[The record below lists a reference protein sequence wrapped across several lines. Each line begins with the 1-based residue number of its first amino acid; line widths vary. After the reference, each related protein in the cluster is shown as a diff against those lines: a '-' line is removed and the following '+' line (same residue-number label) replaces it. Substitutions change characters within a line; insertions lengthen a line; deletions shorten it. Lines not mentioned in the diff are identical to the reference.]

1 MTRFFIT
8 RPIFASVLSIIIVL
22 AGFASAIQLPIAQYP
37 QIAPPTVLVTAT
49 FPGASAETMAKT
61 VAAPIEEELSGI
73 ENLLYFSSSADSS
86 GTLTITATFEVGTN
100 IDQATF
106 NVSNRVNIA
115 LPRLP
120 DEVRRTGLVV
130 QKRSN
135 DILIVVMLISD
146 KAKHDTLYLS
156 NYATLNVVDELKRIK
171 GVGDATIFGGQDY
184 SMRIWLRPDR
194 MAQLGVTTSDV
205 ASAIQAQNAQY
216 ASGKIGQEPAPADQQ
231 LAYTVV
237 AKGRLLEPEQ
247 FGNIVIRANGS
258 RGALYLKDVARIE
271 LGAQSYNVRTTLN
284 GQPGTGIP
292 IFLQNGA
299 NALDTANAIK
309 DKMDELKQRF
319 PEGMDYVVPYD
330 TSLFVKASIWE
341 VLKTLGEAMVLIVL
355 VVYLFL
361 QSWRATLIP
370 IIAVPISLI
379 GTFAGLWVF
388 GFSINTLTL
397 FAMVLSIGT
406 VVDDAIIVLE
416 NIERLME
423 EEKLSPTKAA
433 IKAMEQVS
441 GAVVAI
447 VLVLCA
453 VFVPVAFLGGIA
465 GELYRQFA
473 VTVAVA
479 VVISGV
485 VALTLTP
492 ALCAILLKKTHG
504 ESAFFRSFNR
514 GFSNFTEFYTR
525 TVDLTIRHS
534 ITGIFVFIGFIAVAI
549 YLIKVVPGSFVP
561 PEDQGYVVAATILPD
576 GATLARTTK
585 TAEAVRAAIAEDP
598 AVSHQ
603 FVVNGFDLIGGGN
616 KTSSATMFVAFK
628 DWSERSASAEDIVKK
643 LTGIGMMQPDGLAV
657 AFNPPAIRGLGN
669 SGGFEVYVQSRGDSS
684 PLRLSSAVNSFIEEL
699 KKEPRLTGINTFF
712 RPAVPQFFVEVDEAK
727 AISQGVLV
735 ADIYATLQST
745 MGSLYVNDFNR
756 SGRTYRVQMQA
767 EPQYRMKP
775 EDIGRVYVRSQSG
788 AMVPLSALSK
798 ISDVVGVEQLE
809 RYNGILSAK
818 ILGSGK
824 NGVSSG
830 DAIKLVEE
838 IAARN
843 LPDNYQISWTGQAY
857 QEKRTGSAA
866 IFAFSFAII
875 MVFLILAAQ
884 FETWVL
890 PLAVIMAVPF
900 ALTGALLAVFLR
912 GTPNDIYFQVGLIAL
927 IGLAAK
933 NAILIVEFASQKMK
947 EGMPVAQAAIEAARL
962 RFRPIVMTSMTF
974 VLGISPLVIAT
985 GAGSAARRSMGTGV
999 FGGMIVA
1006 TFIATVFIPLFFV
1019 WLSNKRTKK
1028 IAANVAG
1035 DSE

>member
-205 ASAIQAQNAQY
+205 ASAIRAQNAQY

-388 GFSINTLTL
+388 GFYSD
-397 FAMVLSIGT
+397 F
-406 VVDDAIIVLE
+406 
-416 NIERLME
+416 
-423 EEKLSPTKAA
+423 
-433 IKAMEQVS
+433 Q
-441 GAVVAI
+441 
-447 VLVLCA
+447 
-453 VFVPVAFLGGIA
+453 
-465 GELYRQFA
+465 
-473 VTVAVA
+473 
-479 VVISGV
+479 
-485 VALTLTP
+485 
-492 ALCAILLKKTHG
+492 
-504 ESAFFRSFNR
+504 
-514 GFSNFTEFYTR
+514 
-525 TVDLTIRHS
+525 
-534 ITGIFVFIGFIAVAI
+534 
-549 YLIKVVPGSFVP
+549 LI
-561 PEDQGYVVAATILPD
+561 
-576 GATLARTTK
+576 
-585 TAEAVRAAIAEDP
+585 
-598 AVSHQ
+598 H
-603 FVVNGFDLIGGGN
+603 
-616 KTSSATMFVAFK
+616 
-628 DWSERSASAEDIVKK
+628 
-643 LTGIGMMQPDGLAV
+643 
-657 AFNPPAIRGLGN
+657 
-669 SGGFEVYVQSRGDSS
+669 
-684 PLRLSSAVNSFIEEL
+684 
-699 KKEPRLTGINTFF
+699 
-712 RPAVPQFFVEVDEAK
+712 
-727 AISQGVLV
+727 
-735 ADIYATLQST
+735 
-745 MGSLYVNDFNR
+745 
-756 SGRTYRVQMQA
+756 
-767 EPQYRMKP
+767 
-775 EDIGRVYVRSQSG
+775 
-788 AMVPLSALSK
+788 
-798 ISDVVGVEQLE
+798 
-809 RYNGILSAK
+809 
-818 ILGSGK
+818 
-824 NGVSSG
+824 
-830 DAIKLVEE
+830 
-838 IAARN
+838 
-843 LPDNYQISWTGQAY
+843 
-857 QEKRTGSAA
+857 
-866 IFAFSFAII
+866 
-875 MVFLILAAQ
+875 
-884 FETWVL
+884 
-890 PLAVIMAVPF
+890 
-900 ALTGALLAVFLR
+900 
-912 GTPNDIYFQVGLIAL
+912 
-927 IGLAAK
+927 
-933 NAILIVEFASQKMK
+933 
-947 EGMPVAQAAIEAARL
+947 
-962 RFRPIVMTSMTF
+962 
-974 VLGISPLVIAT
+974 
-985 GAGSAARRSMGTGV
+985 
-999 FGGMIVA
+999 
-1006 TFIATVFIPLFFV
+1006 
-1019 WLSNKRTKK
+1019 
-1028 IAANVAG
+1028 
-1035 DSE
+1035 